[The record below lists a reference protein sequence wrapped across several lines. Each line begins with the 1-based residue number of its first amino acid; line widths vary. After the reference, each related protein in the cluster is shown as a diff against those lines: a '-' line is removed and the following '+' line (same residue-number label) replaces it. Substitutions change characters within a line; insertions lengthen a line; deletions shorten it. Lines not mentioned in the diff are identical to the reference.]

1 MPGMMLSS
9 VRLFL
14 FEVYMNNENF
24 MVYQKE
30 DVLPYMQGLWREA
43 LQSICGL
50 PNEVFNGKHQSCAH
64 GGGKDRLRLT
74 VQLDDRKCD
83 DGANS
88 NVFGNNTVIRW
99 IMQ

>member
-43 LQSICGL
+43 LQSIW
-50 PNEVFNGKHQSCAH
+50 VFQMKFLTASINLAPTAAERIASDGRINLAIKKAMAVRSATCAVMIPELV
-64 GGGKDRLRLT
+64 G
-74 VQLDDRKCD
+74 
-83 DGANS
+83 S
-88 NVFGNNTVIRW
+88 
-99 IMQ
+99 